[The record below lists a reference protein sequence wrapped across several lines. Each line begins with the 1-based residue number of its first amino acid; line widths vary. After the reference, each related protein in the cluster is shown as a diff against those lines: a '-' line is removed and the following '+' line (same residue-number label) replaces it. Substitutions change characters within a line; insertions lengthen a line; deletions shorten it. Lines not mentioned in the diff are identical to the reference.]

1 MTLQQNTRF
10 RTSSEVLEETLYIV
24 AHAYPDYEQQV
35 KNMDIAKKEV
45 DKVFKELMKDE
56 QDNK

>member
-1 MTLQQNTRF
+1 MKF
-10 RTSSEVLEETLYIV
+10 RTPSEVLEETLFIV

-35 KNMDIAKKEV
+35 KNMDTAKKEV
-45 DKVFKELMKDE
+45 DKIFKELMKDE